1 METIPLTWY
10 IALATVL
17 FLLGAAGVL
26 LRRNIV
32 IMLMSIELMLNS
44 VNINLVAFSYYLD
57 DMRGQIF
64 AIFTITVA
72 AAEVAVALGIL
83 IALIKRR
90 SVVDIDKLDS
100 LKG

>member
-1 METIPLTWY
+1 MIPLTWF
-10 IALATVL
+10 IGLGLIL
-17 FLLGAAGVL
+17 FMIGVAGVL
-26 LRRNIV
+26 LRKNIIV
-32 IMLMSIELMLNS
+32 VLMSIELMLNS

-57 DMRGQIF
+57 DIRGQIF

-83 IALIKRR
+83 IALVRNRR
-90 SVVDIDKLDS
+90 VLNSDDMDS

>member
-1 METIPLTWY
+1 METIPITWY
-10 IALATVL
+10 IALSTAL
-17 FLLGAAGVL
+17 FFLGAAGVL

-32 IMLMSIELMLNS
+32 IMLMSVELMLNS

-83 IALIKRR
+83 IALIRRR
-90 SVVDIDKLDS
+90 STVDIDQVDS
-100 LKG
+100 MKG